1 MKTTGVAFRPDQTG
15 CQHKFRKKSLCK
27 IYGIPAAKC
36 STCGRVIA
44 WSNPGTPTELTWIAE
59 ASKFAAELASYSELN
74 SDQLVDLP
82 PFSSTHEQSAPI

>member
-1 MKTTGVAFRPDQTG
+1 MNTTGVAFRPDQTG
-15 CQHKFRKKSLCK
+15 CQHKYRKNSLFK
-27 IYGIPAAKC
+27 IYGIPAVKC

-74 SDQLVDLP
+74 REQLVG
-82 PFSSTHEQSAPI
+82 STHEQSASI